1 MSQPKKIDR
10 VMQQAMRRLR
20 MELPP
25 GLHFAIIVE
34 LPPEPGTSHGTH
46 GHVKAISTD
55 RERMAFA
62 AAQWSLEVLPPPQ
75 SSRN

>member
-1 MSQPKKIDR
+1 MSQQKKVER
-10 VMQQAMRRLR
+10 VLQEAMRQLQT
-20 MELPP
+20 ELPK

-34 LPPEPGTSHGTH
+34 VPPEGGAAHGAH
-46 GHVKAISTD
+46 AHVTAISTD